1 MELVKPSVSYVQI
14 TDTSDVLLSV
24 ALMKKIERCGRI
36 AYRSEDKITDD
47 SYIRFI
53 SAIVSRK
60 HYSVLEHARI
70 CLDIKR
76 SLLSKEDAY
85 TLTEYLNKQPFLSH
99 NSSDSENPYFT
110 ITGNLRAF
118 LEWLSSSLPYWF
130 IFRYIKHY
138 LAKQFPPVFGELV
151 KNDTELKIKKTMFV
165 LREADDYHTFHVV
178 TDRGVMAEW
187 TRHRYNMSFTVESTR
202 YCNYNKRGMTFCLPI
217 PFDFSP
223 TEDDNE
229 EKWIYN
235 WLKHLGCIS
244 NESEHGDHKHFVCC
258 SNGITYDGHVSMCTT
273 FTKMNVWRKHM
284 EACERAYN
292 ELIER
297 GCSPQAARS
306 VLPNSL
312 KSEFCVTGTES
323 AWKHFLE
330 LRCASDAHP
339 QIIYL
344 ADQVKGLLFPA
355 EVGVIGGNT
364 DVK

>member
-1 MELVKPSVSYVQI
+1 MELVKPSIRYIQM
-14 TDTSDVLLSV
+14 TETSEVPLSV

-70 CLDIKR
+70 CLYIKR
-76 SLLSKEDAY
+76 SLVSKDDAY

-118 LEWLSSSLPYWF
+118 LEWLSGSLPYWF

-178 TDRGVMAEW
+178 TDRGVMTEW

-202 YCNYNKRGMTFCLPI
+202 YCNYQKRGMVFCLPT

-235 WLKHLGCIS
+235 WLKSIGCITEKS
-244 NESEHGDHKHFVCC
+244 KDGKCTSYVCC
-258 SNGITYDGHVSMCTT
+258 SDGISFEGHVDMCVM
-273 FTKMNVWRKHM
+273 FAKMNIWKNHM
-284 EACERAYN
+284 AACERAYN

-297 GCSPQAARS
+297 GCTPQAARS

-312 KSEFCVTGTES
+312 KSEFCVTGTDT
-323 AWKHFLE
+323 AWDHFLE
-330 LRCASDAHP
+330 LRCAKDAHP
-339 QIIYL
+339 QIRYL
-344 ADQVKGLLFPA
+344 ADQVKELLFPA
-355 EVGVIGGNT
+355 EVVVIGGEH
-364 DVK
+364 

>member
-1 MELVKPSVSYVQI
+1 MELVKPSVNYIQM
-14 TDTSDVLLSV
+14 TETSEVPLSV

-76 SLLSKEDAY
+76 SLISNDDIC

-130 IFRYIKHY
+130 IFRYIKQY

-151 KNDTELKIKKTMFV
+151 KNDTALKIEKTMFV

-202 YCNYNKRGMTFCLPI
+202 YCNYSKRGMAFCLPI

-223 TEDDNE
+223 TEDNNE
-229 EKWIYN
+229 EKWI
-235 WLKHLGCIS
+235 CSS
-244 NESEHGDHKHFVCC
+244 ND
-258 SNGITYDGHVSMCTT
+258 ITFNGHVSMCAD

-284 EACERAYN
+284 ETCERAYN
-292 ELIER
+292 GLIER
-297 GCSPQAARS
+297 GCPPQAARS

-339 QIIYL
+339 QIRYL
-344 ADQVKGLLFPA
+344 ANQVKGLLFPQ
-355 EVGVIGGNT
+355 GVE
-364 DVK
+364 